1 MKQRERAVTFVTN
14 EIYPL
19 GLPESTA
26 LEILFQCVRDKF
38 KLPDTVVLSTGKPLD
53 IAELE
58 QEEIMPELIVGVY
71 MFKEE

>member
-26 LEILFQCVRDKF
+26 LEILFNHVKDKF
-38 KLPDTVVLSTGKPLD
+38 NLSDSVVLSTGEPLD
-53 IAELE
+53 IPDMG
-58 QEEIMPELIVGVY
+58 QEDIMPELIVGVY
-71 MFKEE
+71 MLKEG